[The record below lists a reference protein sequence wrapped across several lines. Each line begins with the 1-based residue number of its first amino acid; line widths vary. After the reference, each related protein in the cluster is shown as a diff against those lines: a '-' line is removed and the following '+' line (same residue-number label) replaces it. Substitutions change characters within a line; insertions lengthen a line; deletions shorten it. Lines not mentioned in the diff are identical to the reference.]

1 MFNIIIIIIGVFVV
15 LDVRV
20 SFKICI
26 DVKIESNVIF
36 CL

>member
-1 MFNIIIIIIGVFVV
+1 MFNIIIIIGVFVL

-20 SFKICI
+20 SFKMYIRPNCI
-26 DVKIESNVIF
+26 EINVIF